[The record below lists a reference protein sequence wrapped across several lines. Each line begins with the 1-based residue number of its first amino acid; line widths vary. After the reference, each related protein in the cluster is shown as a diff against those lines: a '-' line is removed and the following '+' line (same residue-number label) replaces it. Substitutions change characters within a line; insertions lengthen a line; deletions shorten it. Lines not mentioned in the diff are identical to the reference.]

1 MAIEARWTF
10 PSYSPYSILNVLCQ
24 AVSWTEP
31 INNPLIRGFKVDLLI
46 IEENRTLSLGE
57 VRESYVTI
65 PSDNYT
71 IASSYKLR
79 VATVGTDGR
88 QSAFAESAAFVASPL
103 RFDFSTSEN
112 VKLPDGR
119 AVASQRL
126 LFLLF

>member
-1 MAIEARWTF
+1 MAIEARWEF
-10 PSYSPYSILNVLCQ
+10 PAYSPYSVLNVLCQ
-24 AVSWTEP
+24 AVSWTTP
-31 INNPLIRGFKVDLLI
+31 INNPLIRGFNVELLVL
-46 IEENRTLSLGE
+46 EENRTIQLGE
-57 VRESYVTI
+57 IRETYATI

-88 QSAFAESAAFVASPL
+88 QSAFSESAAFVASPL

>member
-1 MAIEARWTF
+1 MAIEARWDF
-10 PSYSPYSILNVLCQ
+10 PVYSPYSILNVLCP
-24 AVSWTEP
+24 AVSWTQL
-31 INNPLIRGFKVDLLI
+31 INHPLIRSFKVELFIVEESRI
-46 IEENRTLSLGE
+46 IDVGE
-57 VRESYVTI
+57 VREPYATI

-71 IASSYKLR
+71 ISSSYKLR
-79 VATVGTDGR
+79 VATIGTDSR
-88 QSAFAESAAFVASPL
+88 QSAFVESAAFVASPL

>member
-1 MAIEARWTF
+1 MAIEARWTY
-10 PSYSPYSILNVLCQ
+10 PSFSPYSTLNLLCQ
-24 AVSWTEP
+24 AICWSEP
-31 INNPLIRGFKVDLLI
+31 INNPLIRGFKVELLI
-46 IEENRTLSLGE
+46 LEENRTLSLGE
-57 VRESYVTI
+57 VRETYVTV

-88 QSAFAESAAFVASPL
+88 QSAFVESAAFVASPL
-103 RFDFSTSEN
+103 RFDFSSSEN

>member
-1 MAIEARWTF
+1 MAIEARWEF
-10 PSYSPYSILNVLCQ
+10 PSYSPYSVLNVLCQ

-31 INNPLIRGFKVDLLI
+31 INNPLIRGFNVELLI
-46 IEENRTLSLGE
+46 LEENRTVSLGE
-57 VRESYVTI
+57 IRETYTTI

-88 QSAFAESAAFVASPL
+88 QSAFSESAAFVASPL

>member
-1 MAIEARWTF
+1 MAIEARWEF
-10 PSYSPYSILNVLCQ
+10 PSYSPYSVLNVLCQ
-24 AVSWTEP
+24 AVSWTTP
-31 INNPLIRGFKVDLLI
+31 INNPLIRGFNVELLVL
-46 IEENRTLSLGE
+46 EENRTISLGE
-57 VRESYVTI
+57 IKETYATI

-88 QSAFAESAAFVASPL
+88 QSAFSESAAFVASPL

>member
-1 MAIEARWTF
+1 MAIEARWEF
-10 PSYSPYSILNVLCQ
+10 PSYSPYSVLNVLCQ
-24 AVSWTEP
+24 AVSWTTP
-31 INNPLIRGFKVDLLI
+31 INNPLIRGFNVELLVL
-46 IEENRTLSLGE
+46 EENRTISLGE
-57 VRESYVTI
+57 IRENYATI
-65 PSDNYT
+65 PSDNYNL
-71 IASSYKLR
+71 ASSYKLR

-88 QSAFAESAAFVASPL
+88 QSAFSESAAFVASPL

>member
-1 MAIEARWTF
+1 MAIEARWQF
-10 PSYSPYSILNVLCQ
+10 PAYSPYSILNVLCQ
-24 AVSWTEP
+24 AVSWTTP
-31 INNPLIRGFKVDLLI
+31 INNPLIRGFNVELLVL
-46 IEENRTLSLGE
+46 EENRIISLGE
-57 VRESYVTI
+57 IKETYATI

-88 QSAFAESAAFVASPL
+88 QSAFSESVAYVASPL

-112 VKLPDGR
+112 VKLPSGQ

>member
-1 MAIEARWTF
+1 MAIEARWEF
-10 PSYSPYSILNVLCQ
+10 PSYSPYSVLNVLCQ
-24 AVSWTEP
+24 AVSWTTP
-31 INNPLIRGFKVDLLI
+31 INNPLIRGFNVELLVL
-46 IEENRTLSLGE
+46 EENRTISLGE
-57 VRESYVTI
+57 IKETYATI

-88 QSAFAESAAFVASPL
+88 QSAFSESAAFVASPL

-119 AVASQRL
+119 TVASQRL